1 MLGGLFYGIFLYK
14 AQVSIPRVLSAK
26 LLINM
31 IVNALLGTIW
41 YSMLYGKGFYALIV
55 PRLTANLIKIP
66 VETIVL
72 SIFLPVL
79 IAVMRRAKVR
89 I

>member
-1 MLGGLFYGIFLYK
+1 MS
-14 AQVSIPRVLSAK
+14 QVVQTDVRQVVSGQEPLK
-26 LLINM
+26 F
-31 IVNALLGTIW
+31 LLGTIW